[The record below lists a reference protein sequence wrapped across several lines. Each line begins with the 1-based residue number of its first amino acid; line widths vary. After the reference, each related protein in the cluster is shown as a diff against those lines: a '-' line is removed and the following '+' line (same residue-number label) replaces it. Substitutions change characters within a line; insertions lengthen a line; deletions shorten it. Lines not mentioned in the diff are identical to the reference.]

1 MGARPRRCVAD
12 HAVEGVVQ
20 HRAPQERRPIPR
32 RGTPH
37 AVPRRVTSGD
47 PRGAAPDTDSLMPVS
62 TDGDQL
68 RFLVV
73 DDTEDIRDLMARMVV
88 RLGHVADQAADG
100 EEAVEALSRYAYDIM
115 LLDLTMP
122 RMSGEDV
129 VRWLRDNPDRSEG
142 LDVVVVSAWAGE
154 QRAVL
159 QELGVTTVLQK
170 PLRGQQLRDLI
181 SDRNA
186 RTAP

>member
-1 MGARPRRCVAD
+1 MTTQAEP
-12 HAVEGVVQ
+12 
-20 HRAPQERRPIPR
+20 
-32 RGTPH
+32 
-37 AVPRRVTSGD
+37 
-47 PRGAAPDTDSLMPVS
+47 
-62 TDGDQL
+62 L

-73 DDTEDIRDLMARMVV
+73 DDTEDIRDLMSRMVV
-88 RLGHVADQAADG
+88 RLGHFADQAADG
-100 EEAVEALSRYAYDIM
+100 VEAVEALRIHSYDIM

-122 RMSGEDV
+122 RMSGEEV
-129 VRWLRDNPDRSEG
+129 VRWLRENPDRGEG

-181 SDRNA
+181 EGKTA
-186 RTAP
+186 GTAP

>member
-1 MGARPRRCVAD
+1 MTTQAEP
-12 HAVEGVVQ
+12 
-20 HRAPQERRPIPR
+20 
-32 RGTPH
+32 
-37 AVPRRVTSGD
+37 
-47 PRGAAPDTDSLMPVS
+47 
-62 TDGDQL
+62 L

-73 DDTEDIRDLMARMVV
+73 DDTEDIRDLMSRMVV
-88 RLGHVADQAADG
+88 RLGHLADQAADG
-100 EEAVEALSRYAYDIM
+100 VEAVEALRLYRYDIM

-122 RMSGEDV
+122 RMSGEEV
-129 VRWLRDNPDRSEG
+129 VRWLRENPDRGEG

-181 SDRNA
+181 EGK
-186 RTAP
+186 TAGTVP

>member
-1 MGARPRRCVAD
+1 MTTQAEP
-12 HAVEGVVQ
+12 
-20 HRAPQERRPIPR
+20 
-32 RGTPH
+32 
-37 AVPRRVTSGD
+37 
-47 PRGAAPDTDSLMPVS
+47 
-62 TDGDQL
+62 L

-73 DDTEDIRDLMARMVV
+73 DDTEDIRDLMSRMVV
-88 RLGHVADQAADG
+88 RLGHLADQAADG
-100 EEAVEALSRYAYDIM
+100 VEAVEALTQNAYDIM

-122 RMSGEDV
+122 RMSGEEV
-129 VRWLRDNPDRSEG
+129 VRWLRENPDRGEG

-181 SDRNA
+181 EGK
-186 RTAP
+186 TAGTVP

>member
-1 MGARPRRCVAD
+1 
-12 HAVEGVVQ
+12 
-20 HRAPQERRPIPR
+20 
-32 RGTPH
+32 
-37 AVPRRVTSGD
+37 VTTQAE
-47 PRGAAPDTDSLMPVS
+47 P
-62 TDGDQL
+62 L

-73 DDTEDIRDLMARMVV
+73 DDTEDIRDLMSRMVV
-88 RLGHVADQAADG
+88 RLGHLADQAADG
-100 EEAVEALSRYAYDIM
+100 VEAVEALRLYRYDIM

-122 RMSGEDV
+122 RMSGEEV
-129 VRWLRDNPDRSEG
+129 VRWLRENPDRGEG

-181 SDRNA
+181 EGK
-186 RTAP
+186 TAGTVP

>member
-1 MGARPRRCVAD
+1 VST
-12 HAVEGVVQ
+12 Q
-20 HRAPQERRPIPR
+20 
-32 RGTPH
+32 
-37 AVPRRVTSGD
+37 
-47 PRGAAPDTDSLMPVS
+47 AAP
-62 TDGDQL
+62 L

-73 DDTEDIRDLMARMVV
+73 DDTEDIRDLMSRMVV
-88 RLGHVADQAADG
+88 RLGHLADQAADG
-100 EEAVEALSRYAYDIM
+100 VEAVEALARNSYDIM

-129 VRWLRDNPDRSEG
+129 VRWLREHPDRGEG

-159 QELGVTTVLQK
+159 QELGVTSVLPK

-181 SDRNA
+181 EGKSA
-186 RTAP
+186 GTAP

>member
-1 MGARPRRCVAD
+1 MST
-12 HAVEGVVQ
+12 Q
-20 HRAPQERRPIPR
+20 
-32 RGTPH
+32 
-37 AVPRRVTSGD
+37 
-47 PRGAAPDTDSLMPVS
+47 AAP
-62 TDGDQL
+62 L

-73 DDTEDIRDLMARMVV
+73 DDTEDIRDLMSRMVV
-88 RLGHVADQAADG
+88 RLGHLADQAADG
-100 EEAVEALSRYAYDIM
+100 VEAVEALAQNSYDIM

-129 VRWLRDNPDRSEG
+129 VRWLREHPDRGEG

-159 QELGVTTVLQK
+159 QELGVTSVLPK

-181 SDRNA
+181 EGKSA

>member
-1 MGARPRRCVAD
+1 MST
-12 HAVEGVVQ
+12 Q
-20 HRAPQERRPIPR
+20 
-32 RGTPH
+32 
-37 AVPRRVTSGD
+37 
-47 PRGAAPDTDSLMPVS
+47 AAP
-62 TDGDQL
+62 L

-73 DDTEDIRDLMARMVV
+73 DDTEDIRDLMSRMVV
-88 RLGHVADQAADG
+88 RLGHLADQAADG
-100 EEAVEALSRYAYDIM
+100 VEAVEALAQNSYDIM

-129 VRWLRDNPDRSEG
+129 VRWLREHPDRGEG

-159 QELGVTTVLQK
+159 QELGVTSVLPK

-181 SDRNA
+181 EGKSTG
-186 RTAP
+186 TAP